1 MSEDPT
7 WITVALAG
15 MSTFQTI
22 ALAYMAS
29 RSRRVR
35 RSDEERGEHEAP

>member
-1 MSEDPT
+1 MSDSPDWLT
-7 WITVALAG
+7 FALAA
-15 MSTFQTI
+15 MSTFQTV

-35 RSDEERGEHEAP
+35 HDDERGEHEAP

>member
-1 MSEDPT
+1 MNQEPT
-7 WITVALAG
+7 WITVALAA
-15 MSTFQTI
+15 MSTFQTV

-35 RSDEERGEHEAP
+35 SGDERGEHEAP